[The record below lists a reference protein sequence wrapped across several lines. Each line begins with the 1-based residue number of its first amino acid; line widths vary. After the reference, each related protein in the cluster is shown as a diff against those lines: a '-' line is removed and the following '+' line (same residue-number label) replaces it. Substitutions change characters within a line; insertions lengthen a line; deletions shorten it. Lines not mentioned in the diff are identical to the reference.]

1 MFRIPLSARIL
12 VLFGLI
18 AATACRGPEVR
29 PHDAPSA
36 RRAEAYM
43 LIAEIARTRD
53 EPRVAATAYASAAEA
68 DGRLWPRAAEV
79 ASLSLQPSLALEAAR
94 RWIAQDPESVAARR
108 IAARAALLLFKIGQ
122 AADDYRFVVANGR
135 DGIETGI
142 DAIAHELRGADDPY
156 GARQVADRLAQ
167 AFPASAAAR
176 RLQGFAALRGG
187 DPAAAVRAFEAAL
200 AQTPPAATRDRAD
213 DGARRAVVEELR
225 RARVLSGDVAGPLA
239 EALAA
244 KKREDTPARRLDY
257 AIVLL
262 SARETVAARAQLH
275 DLLRIPE
282 YAPAA
287 RRILAVL
294 DFQDGRLD
302 AARSHF
308 NALLTTGQYID
319 ESFYYLG
326 LIAER
331 RGDSAQALRYLARVQ
346 RGDNVLPAMLRA
358 IAILQAHDALST
370 ADQLFDELL
379 KDMPERAPQMFA
391 ARAEIY
397 AKAGDAARAL
407 TLLNT
412 AINEYPDSA
421 DLRYARASVEEDAG
435 HVDAAVRELQAL
447 VKARPADPEAMNAL
461 GYTLADHSR
470 RLGYARRLIVRALAA
485 APEDAAMRDSLGW
498 VLYRQG
504 HPAEALP
511 LLSAAF
517 AAEPGGDIGAHCG
530 EVLWQLG
537 KQAEAERVF
546 AKAAEIDPSNPL
558 LKSTRERLR
567 AAPRANH

>member
-1 MFRIPLSARIL
+1 MFRIPLCARIL

-79 ASLSLQPSLALEAAR
+79 ASLSLQPSLALDAAR

-135 DGIETGI
+135 DGVETGI
-142 DAIAHELRGADDPY
+142 DAIAHELRGVDDPY

-167 AFPASAAAR
+167 DFPASAAAR

-200 AQTPPAATRDRAD
+200 VQTSPAATRDRAD
-213 DGARRAVVEELR
+213 DGVRRAVVEELR

-244 KKREDTPARRLDY
+244 KRREDTPARQLDY

-262 SARETVAARAQLH
+262 SARETVAARAQLRE
-275 DLLRIPE
+275 LLRIPE

-346 RGDNVLPAMLRA
+346 RGENVLPAMLRA

-379 KDMPERAPQMFA
+379 KDMPEHAPQMFA

-412 AINEYPDSA
+412 AINEYPDSP

-504 HPAEALP
+504 RPAEALR

-537 KQAEAERVF
+537 RQAEAERVF